1 MAKEELFRRIL
12 FIVFAVPIVLLI
24 IFLPVKYNILILLF
38 ILILIGLL
46 SFEFYF
52 CLKNKQIY
60 INLVLFI
67 VQSILMILSVFL
79 YSNSFINFELLL
91 FLILTILIMTSF
103 FYIFKKNIST
113 FSLSLFLH
121 LFGLFYISISL
132 SFVLVFY
139 SIFSNASNLFLLF
152 LLIVWSSNIFGYLI
166 GMFWLPRNPLNLEV
180 SPNKSLKGFIGAIFF
195 GTTIPFFLT
204 IIFPDFFHFYFSNKF
219 IILILIFLTNI
230 FSIMGDLFESAFK
243 RFCGVKDS
251 SNYLKGFGGILDS
264 IDSILFAFPF
274 YFSFL
279 LFLLKN
285 HIK

>member
-1 MAKEELFRRIL
+1 MAKEELFKRIL
-12 FIVFAVPIVLLI
+12 FIVFAVPIVLII

-67 VQSILMILSVFL
+67 VQSILTILSVFL

-91 FLILTILIMTSF
+91 FLILTILIITSL

-113 FSLSLFLH
+113 YSLSLFLH

-132 SFVLVFY
+132 SFILVFY

-180 SPNKSLKGFIGAIFF
+180 SPNKSLKGFLGAIFF
-195 GTTIPFFLT
+195 GTFIPFSLT
-204 IIFPDFFHFYFSNKF
+204 IIFPDFFHFSFSNKF

-264 IDSILFAFPF
+264 VDSILFAFPF